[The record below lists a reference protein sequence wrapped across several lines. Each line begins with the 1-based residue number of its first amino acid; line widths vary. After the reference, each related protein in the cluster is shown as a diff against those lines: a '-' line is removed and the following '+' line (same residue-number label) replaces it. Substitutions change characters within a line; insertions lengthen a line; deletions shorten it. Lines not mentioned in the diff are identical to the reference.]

1 MHRVLRKRGR
11 TRAGETQEGA
21 RRRAGET
28 QEGGCRRAGETQE
41 AGAGGQ
47 VKLGLVWTYLE
58 LRPSLDLPRI
68 EAQLEAVGGFS
79 RAGWGFT

>member
-1 MHRVLRKRGR
+1 MHRVLRTRGR

-21 RRRAGET
+21 